1 MPQGDAPPRRPP
13 CSTCPPRCVLP
24 FLFCCLLIDRV
35 ATVRSV
41 DFAAEESV
49 VAPPGGAPG
58 TPAGYCWLL
67 DVSLRRMARSGWTCG
82 VAMTT
87 MMYETYKDS
96 RSRSYVHRPFAFLFS
111 CWCRRTTAWRWRPRR
126 AARACA
132 GGGTGNVR
140 ERGYHV
146 LLSYSLLNTRTP
158 TRHDTAHSHAHAL
171 ALKRDTAKQAGG
183 AFPSAAGGVQ
193 PKHCLLKDVV

>member
-1 MPQGDAPPRRPP
+1 MIGARAAATGIGIVSAVTEMPQGDAPPRRPP

-87 MMYETYKDS
+87 MTRRTRTLVAVATSTAPSLFFFRAGAEGRRRGGGAPAGRRGRVRGEGQGMYESVATMFFS
-96 RSRSYVHRPFAFLFS
+96 RTL
-111 CWCRRTTAWRWRPRR
+111 C
-126 AARACA
+126 
-132 GGGTGNVR
+132 
-140 ERGYHV
+140 
-146 LLSYSLLNTRTP
+146 
-158 TRHDTAHSHAHAL
+158 
-171 ALKRDTAKQAGG
+171 
-183 AFPSAAGGVQ
+183 
-193 PKHCLLKDVV
+193 